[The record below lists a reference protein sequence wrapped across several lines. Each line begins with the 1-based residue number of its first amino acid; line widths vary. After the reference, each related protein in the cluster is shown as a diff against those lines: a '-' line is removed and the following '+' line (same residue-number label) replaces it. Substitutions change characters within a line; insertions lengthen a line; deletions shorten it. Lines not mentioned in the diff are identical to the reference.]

1 MKKKNKKQA
10 KSKVKTHF
18 SLTTSIEADIL
29 RNKVKAMSRMMK
41 MFKTLR
47 EENESVVQLKGIC
60 PDGKV
65 PKGLL
70 LEGKKAIENEL
81 VDRSKVF
88 TNAKKLDQM
97 NEAMPTSFGGGDLGG
112 APPGGLSTLTQ

>member
-1 MKKKNKKQA
+1 MRKK
-10 KSKVKTHF
+10 V
-18 SLTTSIEADIL
+18 
-29 RNKVKAMSRMMK
+29 RAMSKMMK

-70 LEGKKAIENEL
+70 LEGKKALESEL

-88 TNAKKLDQM
+88 TNAKKLDAF
-97 NEAMPTSFGGGDLGG
+97 NEAMPFEIGPTSASSSMLE
-112 APPGGLSTLTQ
+112 TK

>member
-1 MKKKNKKQA
+1 M
-10 KSKVKTHF
+10 VKLNGF
-18 SLTTSIEADIL
+18 VEADLL
-29 RNKVKAMSRMMK
+29 RNKVRAMSKMMK

-70 LEGKKAIENEL
+70 LEGKRAIENEL
-81 VDRSKVF
+81 IDRSKLF
-88 TNAKKLDQM
+88 TNAKKLDSH
-97 NEAMPTSFGGGDLGG
+97 NEGMPLFMS
-112 APPGGLSTLTQ
+112 

>member
-1 MKKKNKKQA
+1 M
-10 KSKVKTHF
+10 SK
-18 SLTTSIEADIL
+18 
-29 RNKVKAMSRMMK
+29 MMK

-47 EENESVVQLKGIC
+47 EENESVMQLKGIC

-70 LEGKKAIENEL
+70 LEGKRAIESEL

-88 TNAKKLDQM
+88 SNAKKLDSH
-97 NEAMPTSFGGGDLGG
+97 NEGMPFSNMGVNNSG
-112 APPGGLSTLTQ
+112 STQSSLLPQ

>member
-1 MKKKNKKQA
+1 
-10 KSKVKTHF
+10 
-18 SLTTSIEADIL
+18 
-29 RNKVKAMSRMMK
+29 MK

-88 TNAKKLDQM
+88 SNAKKLDAM
-97 NEAMPTSFGGGDLGG
+97 NEAMPSMGGDMEN
-112 APPGGLSTLTQ
+112 PGGSSALKP

>member
-1 MKKKNKKQA
+1 M
-10 KSKVKTHF
+10 SK
-18 SLTTSIEADIL
+18 
-29 RNKVKAMSRMMK
+29 MMK

-65 PKGLL
+65 PMGLL
-70 LEGKKAIENEL
+70 IEGKKAIENEL

-88 TNAKKLDQM
+88 KNAKELDSM
-97 NEAMPTSFGGGDLGG
+97 NEGMPLE
-112 APPGGLSTLTQ
+112 AKSTLGSTTTGN